1 MEPDLDPGLGDPG
14 VGGEEVLRHQEPE
27 LLGAGDP
34 VQLGQDVHR
43 VLLAVRR
50 DDVGVVLGL
59 IILNKNTSVVTEHL
73 FFTVL

>member
-1 MEPDLDPGLGDPG
+1 MEPDLDSGPCDPG

-34 VQLGQDVHR
+34 ALLGQDVHR

-50 DDVGVVLGL
+50 DNVRVVASLV
-59 IILNKNTSVVTEHL
+59 ILKMCIL
-73 FFTVL
+73 PK

>member
-1 MEPDLDPGLGDPG
+1 M
-14 VGGEEVLRHQEPE
+14 LRHQEPE
-27 LLGAGDP
+27 LLGARDP

-59 IILNKNTSVVTEHL
+59 IILNKNTPVVSEHL
-73 FFTVL
+73 FFIVL